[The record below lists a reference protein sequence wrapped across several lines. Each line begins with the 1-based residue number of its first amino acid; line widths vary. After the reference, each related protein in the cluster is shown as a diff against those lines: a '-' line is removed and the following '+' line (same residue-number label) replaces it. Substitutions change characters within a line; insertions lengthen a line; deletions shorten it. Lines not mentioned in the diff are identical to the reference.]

1 MLYYDR
7 IDFNEGIDFANGNN
21 NRKSDIAIITIKG
34 LDYHCI
40 IHDISKCKAIH
51 LLENYVLHDCG
62 YLQNTYQKNQYKKSS
77 PISLWKF
84 SQSQKKTE
92 TRNILIDKKSYKD
105 LVIYFIRYQPDK
117 SIRMLNLYYDK
128 LIGKI
133 EGY

>member
-1 MLYYDR
+1 M
-7 IDFNEGIDFANGNN
+7 IVGIY
-21 NRKSDIAIITIKG
+21 K
-34 LDYHCI
+34 
-40 IHDISKCKAIH
+40 IHTKKINI
-51 LLENYVLHDCG
+51 
-62 YLQNTYQKNQYKKSS
+62 KNQVQYHYENLVKAK
-77 PISLWKF
+77 
-84 SQSQKKTE
+84 KKTE